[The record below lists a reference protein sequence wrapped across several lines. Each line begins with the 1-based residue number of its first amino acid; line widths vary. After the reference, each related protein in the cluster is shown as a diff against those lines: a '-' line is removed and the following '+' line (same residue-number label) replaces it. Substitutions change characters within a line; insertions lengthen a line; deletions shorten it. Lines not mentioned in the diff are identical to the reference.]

1 MAPRLGHGSRH
12 GAAGRTADA
21 PRHEARRL
29 AGRDGPCDLC
39 GPANDYIGSAA
50 PRPRGRQ
57 LSWHV
62 CISARVSGRGRRGA
76 GGTRGH
82 ADPTAPDR
90 LAPPCLARTTTT
102 QGPAV
107 RVPTPNP
114 GSPSAHCFPGEAIAG
129 CCPSPSWPTAA
140 IASRHLD
147 SSAKNAVP
155 AFWSET
161 CRAKWRREALGQG
174 VAGRSGA

>member
-62 CISARVSGRGRRGA
+62 CISPRVSGRGRRGA

-90 LAPPCLARTTTT
+90 LAPGAAL
-102 QGPAV
+102 
-107 RVPTPNP
+107 P
-114 GSPSAHCFPGEAIAG
+114 GTHNHNTG
-129 CCPSPSWPTAA
+129 
-140 IASRHLD
+140 ASRPGTHPQPRQPVGSLLPRGSYRGMLPQSELANCGYRVA
-147 SSAKNAVP
+147 SSRQQCKK
-155 AFWSET
+155 
-161 CRAKWRREALGQG
+161 CRAG
-174 VAGRSGA
+174 VLVGDMSCKVAE